1 MGQPIKLKTSSLV
14 LRSASPYFARM
25 MSNNMKEANEM
36 MVDIYAE
43 KVEDVKSVLFFL
55 FLNKFHVSEPRRVIV
70 LAHLFQIKTLFEC
83 CREEMIKSVTVE
95 NFVETVEVML
105 RYEVQDGMK
114 ILISFGQDN
123 LEGLK
128 SLALDKG
135 YLDLPFSFRFM
146 LENWVDRV
154 NYDEIIKVVEDRR
167 SQEEQS
173 RWQEIIAM

>member
-36 MVDIYAE
+36 VMDIYAE
-43 KVEDVKSVLFFL
+43 KVQDVKSVLFFL
-55 FLNKFHVSEPRRVIV
+55 FTNKFRVSESRRVMR

-105 RYEVQDGMK
+105 RYEIQDGMK

-123 LEGLK
+123 LDGVK
-128 SLALDKG
+128 SQTLGKG
-135 YLDLPFSFRFM
+135 YAELPFSFRFM
-146 LENWVDRV
+146 LENWTDRV
-154 NYDEIIKVVEDRR
+154 NYDNIIRCNESGRR
-167 SQEEQS
+167 VCE
-173 RWQEIIAM
+173 